1 MRKDLQAHATEAA
14 KAEGPGLLNQR
25 TKCVLWTTRMSS
37 RACTCACT
45 PTCVLE
51 PLLEVHEHQRP
62 LHAHRV
68 DAAPARGRGWGHLRS
83 AKREGRSAPGSRH
96 GGTGKE
102 ALQLPGCVPRWPHLA
117 LQHGTPLVMGGSA
130 AAGTAGTADVCNSP
144 QRVHLVLRGRGH
156 VMVPQVWRHGDGCR
170 TLAAQAARARSAC
183 KG

>member
-62 LHAHRV
+62 LHAHCV
-68 DAAPARGRGWGHLRS
+68 DAAPAQ
-83 AKREGRSAPGSRH
+83 GSRAGGAQRAQRCCATRH
-96 GGTGKE
+96 GGTGKD

-170 TLAAQAARARSAC
+170 TLAAQAARA
-183 KG
+183 